1 MNYMKNNLL
10 FLRFAFMSFMFLLS
24 NFLSRSVRLKLPVLA
39 ALFVAQMAASHA
51 TTLPPEL
58 KAYDFA
64 RAYYVEDG
72 GVVISPQEGFY
83 TMGGVQ
89 TPEGIRLMPG
99 QVFAQ
104 LDESRFIMEVYKFV
118 SLDPGERRAHFHEHR
133 YHYKVATDAHGK
145 RHIVPQ
151 DSIDSEDFYLS
162 HFRLLEWFDF
172 AFPYLEIHPGEE
184 NWRTRP

>member
-1 MNYMKNNLL
+1 MHRRLL
-10 FLRFAFMSFMFLLS
+10 A
-24 NFLSRSVRLKLPVLA
+24 LA
-39 ALFVAQMAASHA
+39 ALFLALMRTSHA

-83 TMGGVQ
+83 STGGVQ

-99 QVFAQ
+99 QVFIQ
-104 LDESRFIMEVYKFV
+104 FDESRLIMEVYKFV
-118 SLDPGERRAHFHEHR
+118 SLDPGERRAHFHERR
-133 YHYKVATDAHGK
+133 YYYTVTKDANGK
-145 RHIVPQ
+145 RHVNPQ
-151 DSIDSEDFYLS
+151 GFIDSSDFYLS

>member
-1 MNYMKNNLL
+1 MKT
-10 FLRFAFMSFMFLLS
+10 AICAAFLLAS
-24 NFLSRSVRLKLPVLA
+24 LA
-39 ALFVAQMAASHA
+39 TARA

-72 GVVISPQEGFY
+72 GVVIAPQEGFY
-83 TMGGVQ
+83 TSGGVQ

-99 QVFAQ
+99 KTFIQF
-104 LDESRFIMEVYKFV
+104 DEAHLIVEVYKFV
-118 SLDPGERRAHFHEHR
+118 SLDPGERRAHFHERR
-133 YHYKVATDAHGK
+133 YHYTVSKDAHGK
-145 RHIVPQ
+145 RHVDIGP
-151 DSIDSEDFYLS
+151 SIDNSDFYLS

-172 AFPYLEIHPGEE
+172 AFPNIEIHPGEQ

>member
-1 MNYMKNNLL
+1 M
-10 FLRFAFMSFMFLLS
+10 
-24 NFLSRSVRLKLPVLA
+24 RSKLIALA
-39 ALFVAQMAASHA
+39 ALFLMLMTASHA

-72 GVVISPQEGFY
+72 GMVISPQEGFY
-83 TMGGVQ
+83 STGGVQ

-99 QVFAQ
+99 QVFIQ
-104 LDESRFIMEVYKFV
+104 FDESRLIMEVYKFV
-118 SLDPGERRAHFHEHR
+118 SLDPGERRAHFHERR
-133 YHYKVATDAHGK
+133 YHYEAVKDAHGK
-145 RHIVPQ
+145 RHVTVGAY
-151 DSIDSEDFYLS
+151 IDSDDFYLS

-172 AFPYLEIHPGEE
+172 AFPYIEIHPGEE

>member
-1 MNYMKNNLL
+1 MRSTL
-10 FLRFAFMSFMFLLS
+10 FFFAASLLLS
-24 NFLSRSVRLKLPVLA
+24 
-39 ALFVAQMAASHA
+39 MAAAHA

-72 GVVISPQEGFY
+72 GVVIVPQEGFY
-83 TMGGVQ
+83 TSGGVQ

-99 QVFAQ
+99 QVFIQ
-104 LDESRFIMEVYKFV
+104 FDESRLIMEVYKFV
-118 SLDPGERRAHFHEHR
+118 SLDPGERRAHFHERR
-133 YHYKVATDAHGK
+133 YYYTVTKDANGK
-145 RHIVPQ
+145 RHINPEGF
-151 DSIDSEDFYLS
+151 IDSSDFYLS

>member
-1 MNYMKNNLL
+1 MLNFSMRPQTIALTTLL
-10 FLRFAFMSFMFLLS
+10 VTLS
-24 NFLSRSVRLKLPVLA
+24 MPSR
-39 ALFVAQMAASHA
+39 A

-72 GVVISPQEGFY
+72 GVVIVPQEGFY
-83 TMGGVQ
+83 CSGGVK

-99 QVFAQ
+99 HVFIQ
-104 LDESRFIMEVYKFV
+104 FDESRLILEVYRFV
-118 SLDPGERRAHFHEHR
+118 SLDPGERRAHFHESR
-133 YHYKVATDAHGK
+133 YHYWMSTTAQGK
-145 RHIVPQ
+145 RHVTPEGY
-151 DSIDSEDFYLS
+151 IDSTDFYLS

-172 AFPYLEIHPGEE
+172 AFPYIEIHPGEQ

>member
-1 MNYMKNNLL
+1 M
-10 FLRFAFMSFMFLLS
+10 
-24 NFLSRSVRLKLPVLA
+24 RLKLPVLA
-39 ALFVAQMAASHA
+39 ALVFVSMAASHA

-72 GVVISPQEGFY
+72 GVVIAPQDGFY
-83 TMGGVQ
+83 SIGGVQ

-99 QVFAQ
+99 QTFIQ
-104 LDESRFIMEVYKFV
+104 FDESRLIMEVYKFV
-118 SLDPGERRAHFHEHR
+118 RLDPGERRAHFHERR
-133 YHYKVATDAHGK
+133 YYYTATEDAHGK
-145 RHIVPQ
+145 RHINPEGFIE
-151 DSIDSEDFYLS
+151 SSDFYLS

-172 AFPYLEIHPGEE
+172 AFPYIEIHPGEQ

>member
-1 MNYMKNNLL
+1 MQPT
-10 FLRFAFMSFMFLLS
+10 
-24 NFLSRSVRLKLPVLA
+24 LPVLA
-39 ALFVAQMAASHA
+39 AILFAVMIPSHA

-64 RAYYVEDG
+64 RAYYVEDA

-83 TMGGVQ
+83 STGGVQ

-99 QVFAQ
+99 QVFIQ
-104 LDESRFIMEVYKFV
+104 FDESRLIMEVYKFV
-118 SLDPGERRAHFHEHR
+118 SLDPGERRARFHERR
-133 YHYKVATDAHGK
+133 YHYKVTVDAHGK
-145 RHIVPQ
+145 RHVIPQ
-151 DSIDSEDFYLS
+151 ELIDSEDFYLS

-172 AFPYLEIHPGEE
+172 AFPYLDIHPGEE

>member
-1 MNYMKNNLL
+1 MTRNILIL
-10 FLRFAFMSFMFLLS
+10 AVL
-24 NFLSRSVRLKLPVLA
+24 VLA
-39 ALFVAQMAASHA
+39 AMAQAHA

-83 TMGGVQ
+83 CTGGVQ

-99 QVFAQ
+99 QDFIQ
-104 LDESRFIMEVYKFV
+104 FDESRHILEVYRFAN
-118 SLDPGERRAHFHEHR
+118 LDPGERRAHFHESR
-133 YHYKVATDAHGK
+133 YHYTVTKNGGGQ
-145 RHIVPQ
+145 RHIDPQ
-151 DSIDSEDFYLS
+151 EFIDSSDFYLS

>member
-1 MNYMKNNLL
+1 MHRQLIAFTAL
-10 FLRFAFMSFMFLLS
+10 FLA
-24 NFLSRSVRLKLPVLA
+24 LA
-39 ALFVAQMAASHA
+39 APSHA

-83 TMGGVQ
+83 STGGAQ
-89 TPEGIRLMPG
+89 TPEGIRLTPG
-99 QVFAQ
+99 QTFIQ
-104 LDESRFIMEVYKFV
+104 FDESRLIMEVYKFV
-118 SLDPGERRAHFHEHR
+118 SLDPGERRAHFHDCR
-133 YHYKVATDAHGK
+133 YRYEVTKDAHGK
-145 RHIVPQ
+145 RHIVPGNY
-151 DSIDSEDFYLS
+151 IDSDDFYLS

>member
-1 MNYMKNNLL
+1 MRFKLSPLAPL
-10 FLRFAFMSFMFLLS
+10 FLSLIT
-24 NFLSRSVRLKLPVLA
+24 
-39 ALFVAQMAASHA
+39 VAHA

-83 TMGGVQ
+83 STGGAQ

-99 QVFAQ
+99 QTFIQ
-104 LDESRFIMEVYKFV
+104 FDESRLIMEVYKFV
-118 SLDPGERRAHFHEHR
+118 RLDPDERRAHFHERR
-133 YHYKVATDAHGK
+133 YHYEAVQDAHGQ
-145 RHIVPQ
+145 RQIVPQ
-151 DSIDSEDFYLS
+151 GFIDSGDFYLS

-172 AFPYLEIHPGEE
+172 AFPSIEIHPGEQ
-184 NWRTRP
+184 NWRTRPN